1 MKPSKMLE
9 LVENLKVGEKVF
21 IEKFEDHLFIDKK
34 SLTTEWMPAQSDNIN
49 KYGIDLSI
57 LNEEDWFYA
66 ELYSGHVKWLNR
78 GKMFDRDDRE
88 SISYQCEEN
97 KIYKE
102 GRLCRKDDIRVLR
115 KATPSDLAPF
125 FEKHPEYEPVN
136 KNITEECMGSFLTD
150 KNK

>member
-1 MKPSKMLE
+1 MKKTDKISEIWTAIDMMGAGDKIE
-9 LVENLKVGEKVF
+9 
-21 IEKFEDHLFIDKK
+21 IEKF
-34 SLTTEWMPAQSDNIN
+34 SDYVVIEKVPKRRNIN
-49 KYGIDLSI
+49 IHGVDLSI

-78 GKMFDRDDRE
+78 GKMFDKNDRE

-136 KNITEECMGSFLTD
+136 KNITANCLCSWGLKTNALS
-150 KNK
+150 K

>member
-1 MKPSKMLE
+1 MKTFTTQEIRDLYDRFYREEISFTRM
-9 LVENLKVGEKVF
+9 VEILNERVSEA
-21 IEKFEDHLFIDKK
+21 EDI
-34 SLTTEWMPAQSDNIN
+34 PAQSDNIN

-88 SISYQCEEN
+88 SISYQCEKNE
-97 KIYKE
+97 IYKE

-136 KNITEECMGSFLTD
+136 KNITATC
-150 KNK
+150 NKRCGNIVQI

>member
-1 MKPSKMLE
+1 
-9 LVENLKVGEKVF
+9 
-21 IEKFEDHLFIDKK
+21 
-34 SLTTEWMPAQSDNIN
+34 MPAQSDNIN

-136 KNITEECMGSFLTD
+136 KKYNVLHKTSEGMREMNYQDTTHLNGLRCRNYRYSLYWFYAVLWAAVIF
-150 KNK
+150 KI

>member
-1 MKPSKMLE
+1 MKKTDKISEIWTAIDMMGAGDKIE
-9 LVENLKVGEKVF
+9 
-21 IEKFEDHLFIDKK
+21 IEKF
-34 SLTTEWMPAQSDNIN
+34 SDYVVIEKVPKRRNIN
-49 KYGIDLSI
+49 IHGVDLSI

-136 KNITEECMGSFLTD
+136 KNITL
-150 KNK
+150 N